1 MARTTKFKLTLIG
14 HYWDLIPEYTV
25 YCNEKQI
32 CRREIPTDTG
42 VPYTEEFEFTG
53 DAPYVVKVVFE
64 NKTNDQSVLNLNRDK
79 LVRDMLLEVQAL
91 TVNDCAVS
99 VTENSVYQFD
109 QKQMYAGELTKRV
122 SHVNVMGF
130 NGTLTISI
138 P

>member
-14 HYWDLIPEYTV
+14 YYWDLIPEYTI

-32 CRREIPTDTG
+32 CRREIPTATG
-42 VPYTEEFEFTG
+42 VTHVEEFDFTG
-53 DAPYVVKVVFE
+53 DAPYTLKVVFE

-79 LVRDMLLEVQAL
+79 LVRDMLLEVQSL
-91 TVNDCAVS
+91 TVDNQSVS
-99 VTENSVYQFD
+99 VVENSVYQFD

-122 SHVNVMGF
+122 PHVNVMGF